1 MAGLADCEVCC
12 LGLNKS
18 NRREVKCVCGYKVC
32 MSCTIHY
39 IKDTAFAHCMNCK
52 LGWDREFMDNNFTKV
67 FVNGEFKVHRQNM
80 LFDRERSM
88 LPETQNVVE
97 LILKLK
103 KMYADTQARL
113 VVIKS
118 DLYAAEM
125 KSATLK
131 LDRPANLDRVWNI
144 VEATAY
150 EDTIIE
156 CGKKIAELTY
166 EKRHL
171 DTRSTELKLYIEKPE
186 NITKPKEIK
195 ERSQFV
201 HACPAEDCKGFLSTG
216 WKCGLCKINVCSA
229 CQEIKLTNHVCNED
243 TVKTVALM
251 KKDSRACP
259 TCAAVI
265 FKINGCNQIWCT
277 QCHTA
282 FDFKSGL
289 IETKIH
295 NPHYYEWMRQTGQA
309 IPRAIGDNPGGGNC
323 ELLDVFTLIHNAGL
337 RIGRYGINIYQLEET
352 DRFRRHIEQVELPR
366 YRVSVDGNL
375 DLRIKFMLNEI
386 NETTFKEIIQI
397 REKKNQKNR
406 EYTQVI
412 TMYMTVCRDILIRTR
427 DITVSEEALA
437 LIGEL
442 DKLCEYFNQCMET
455 ISNRYKC
462 VSPKIVYKDNR
473 YKFMTKAL
481 SKNKT
486 QQNVAP
492 ANRI

>member
-1 MAGLADCEVCC
+1 M
-12 LGLNKS
+12 
-18 NRREVKCVCGYKVC
+18 
-32 MSCTIHY
+32 
-39 IKDTAFAHCMNCK
+39 
-52 LGWDREFMDNNFTKV
+52 
-67 FVNGEFKVHRQNM
+67 
-80 LFDRERSM
+80 
-88 LPETQNVVE
+88 
-97 LILKLK
+97 
-103 KMYADTQARL
+103 
-113 VVIKS
+113 
-118 DLYAAEM
+118 
-125 KSATLK
+125 
-131 LDRPANLDRVWNI
+131 
-144 VEATAY
+144 
-150 EDTIIE
+150 
-156 CGKKIAELTY
+156 
-166 EKRHL
+166 
-171 DTRSTELKLYIEKPE
+171 
-186 NITKPKEIK
+186 
-195 ERSQFV
+195 
-201 HACPAEDCKGFLSTG
+201 
-216 WKCGLCKINVCSA
+216 
-229 CQEIKLTNHVCNED
+229 
-243 TVKTVALM
+243 
-251 KKDSRACP
+251 
-259 TCAAVI
+259 
-265 FKINGCNQIWCT
+265 
-277 QCHTA
+277 
-282 FDFKSGL
+282 
-289 IETKIH
+289 
-295 NPHYYEWMRQTGQA
+295 
-309 IPRAIGDNPGGGNC
+309 
-323 ELLDVFTLIHNAGL
+323 

-462 VSPKIVYKDNR
+462 VSPKIVYKDDNR